1 MLKKLLQKHQQTQ
14 PITFTDTIGVASEYA
29 PKPAIHFIPDWY
41 KKMEA
46 GFPKEQT
53 PDSQPT
59 IKKCIPV
66 LDAMTAGYIIVSP
79 CDVYVSIKD
88 GEPNYNAAMPEFMS
102 AHPRKQAYK
111 HPKSNDF
118 GFPKFQNPWTI
129 KTPKGYSCLFV
140 SPMHNQGNR
149 FVILEGIVDTDNYPA
164 PVNFPFVLKT
174 PTEEFLIPAGTPIAQ
189 VIPFKR
195 DKWQSEFFT
204 DKQGLETALRHVNSR
219 FFDRYKHM
227 FWERKSYSQKIVS

>member
-1 MLKKLLQKHQQTQ
+1 LRKQQTKV
-14 PITFTDTIGVASEYA
+14 ITFTDVIGVSSEYA

-46 GFPKEQT
+46 RFPKEKT

-59 IKKCIPV
+59 IKKCMPV

-88 GEPNYNAAMPEFMS
+88 GEPNYDSPLMTLIGL
-102 AHPRKQAYK
+102 HPRKQAYK

-118 GFPKFQNPWTI
+118 PFPKWLNPWAI

-140 SPMHNQGNR
+140 PPMHNQSDK
-149 FVILEGIVDTDNYPA
+149 FVILEGIVDTDSYCDA
-164 PVNFPFVLKT
+164 VNFPFVLKT
-174 PTEEFLIPAGTPIAQ
+174 TDKEFLIPAGTPIAQ

-195 DKWQSEFFT
+195 DDWKSTFSY
-204 DKQGLETALRHVNSR
+204 DKQEPAKIKTYLNSH
-219 FFDRYKHM
+219 FFDRYKRL
-227 FWERKSYSQKIVS
+227 FWSRKSYS